1 MSVLCWYLSLWYS
14 VNVAVDVVVEDL
26 ADGHAGVDPHRLHG
40 EHFQRPVAAEAHV
53 AESGRHV
60 DEQPQPPDRRA
71 ALDHRH
77 EVVRLGPLDGAAEI
91 ELVGL
96 EHEPFGG
103 MPMRR
108 TRLAFRMSSTTS
120 S

>member
-1 MSVLCWYLSLWYS
+1 MKEPQ
-14 VNVAVDVVVEDL
+14 DVVVEDL
-26 ADGHAGVDPHRLHG
+26 ADGHAGVDPHRLDG
-40 EHFQRPVAAEAHV
+40 EHLQRPIAAEADV
-53 AESGRHV
+53 AEAGRHV

-71 ALDHRH
+71 AFDHRH
-77 EVVRLGPLDGAAEI
+77 EIVRFGPLDRPAQI

-96 EHEPFGG
+96 EHQPSCG
-103 MPMRR
+103 MDIRR

>member
-1 MSVLCWYLSLWYS
+1 MSVLCWYLSLC
-14 VNVAVDVVVEDL
+14 VLGERAVDVVVEDL
-26 ADGHAGVDPHRLHG
+26 ADGHAGVDPHRLDG
-40 EHFQRPVAAEAHV
+40 EHFQRPVAAEADV
-53 AESGRHV
+53 AEAGRHV

-71 ALDHRH
+71 AFDHRH
-77 EVVRLGPLDGAAEI
+77 EVVRLGPLDGPAQV

-96 EHEPFGG
+96 QHEPFGG
-103 MPMRR
+103 IAIRR